1 MKIKVCG
8 MRDPNNLQ
16 DLLKL
21 PIDYVGLIFY
31 EKSKRFVDE
40 DFPELNFRGKEKVGV
55 FVNESI
61 EYILEKSQQYDL
73 ATIQLHGEESPE
85 FCEFLKRKN
94 FLVIKAFPVN
104 SDFDFSRTK
113 RYEPFCDYFLFD
125 TKGKLPG
132 GNGFAFDW
140 KILEKYQSKI
150 PFFLSGG

>member
-61 EYILEKSQQYDL
+61 
-73 ATIQLHGEESPE
+73 
-85 FCEFLKRKN
+85 
-94 FLVIKAFPVN
+94 
-104 SDFDFSRTK
+104 
-113 RYEPFCDYFLFD
+113 
-125 TKGKLPG
+125 
-132 GNGFAFDW
+132 
-140 KILEKYQSKI
+140 
-150 PFFLSGG
+150 